1 MNKRVSVILVVATML
16 VILGIAV
23 LACTMIRLNWDFT
36 ALSTTKF
43 ETKTHILDRDF
54 SRIAINTDTTDVRI
68 CLSEDGQGKLVVTQQ
83 ENLSYRVQVENG
95 MLTVTMEDARKW
107 YEHISLFSFGESGI
121 TLYLPKTDYE
131 SLQVDISTGD
141 VTVEEKLFI
150 GDVYI
155 TTTTGDIRLED
166 LTADTIKLELST
178 GDITVASVTCHKDV
192 QIDSTTGD
200 VYLYDLQCENLI
212 TTGTTSDLTIKEG
225 TAKAMV
231 IRRSTG
237 DVYFQNVDAGEI
249 SVEITTGD
257 VSGSLRTDKIFNVQ
271 TTTGDVNVPKSGT
284 GGLCDITTTTGDIH
298 IHVS

>member
-36 ALSTTKF
+36 ALSTTNF
-43 ETKTHILDRDF
+43 ETKTHILDQDF
-54 SRIAINTDTTDVRI
+54 SRIAITTDTADIRI
-68 CLSEDGQGKLVVTQQ
+68 CMSEDGQSKLVVTEQ
-83 ENLSYRVQVENG
+83 EKLNHRVQMENG

-237 DVYFQNVDAGEI
+237 DVYFQNADAGEI

-271 TTTGDVNVPKSGT
+271 TTTGDVNVPESGA
-284 GGLCDITTTTGDIH
+284 GGLCDITTATGDIQ
-298 IHVS
+298 ISVN